1 MLRQRRWLIV
11 SVLSLVLGCTSPS
24 PEGTTATTSPE
35 EITTTLAGTTTTR
48 ESLVDLAGE
57 WETERFVRL
66 SGDVFQNIPEELQR
80 EAWSI
85 VPQAGCP
92 GPDCT
97 YRLGTTPL
105 ETKGAEIVME
115 LRPESAGWVATTD
128 WISACVDA
136 ETGEVSVAEA
146 SMVQGTYVVRVIGM
160 EDEAILEISFTWD
173 GAPTPAAEAADCL
186 IRAAEFETEA
196 HRPGS

>member
-1 MLRQRRWLIV
+1 MWRPGRWLV
-11 SVLSLVLGCTSPS
+11 MPVLGLVLGCTSSS
-24 PEGTTATTSPE
+24 PEGTTATTSLE
-35 EITTTLAGTTTTR
+35 ELTTTLAGTTTTT
-48 ESLVDLAGE
+48 ESPVDLAGE

-80 EAWSI
+80 EAWTI
-85 VPQAGCP
+85 VPQANCP

-105 ETKGAEIVME
+105 ETEGGEIVME
-115 LRPESAGWVATTD
+115 LRPESGGWVATTD

-146 SMVQGTYVVRVIGM
+146 SMVRGTYLVWVIDM
-160 EDEAILEISFTWD
+160 EGETILEISFTWD
-173 GAPTPAAEAADCL
+173 GEPTPAAVAADCL

-196 HRPGS
+196 HRTGS